1 MNKFSLLDCTLRDG
15 GYYNNWDFDKETIQK
30 YLYAVD
36 SANIKFIELGFR
48 FNDHI
53 KNKGLTAY
61 TEDSLL
67 KKLKIPKNIN
77 IGIMINASDFILN
90 NNININTLKKVLP
103 VSISKEIKFIRV
115 ACHHSEVLKLK
126 YFFKYF
132 KKFKIKI
139 FINIM
144 QISEIKKKQ
153 LLEIINFL
161 NPKEVSVIYL
171 ADSLGA
177 LGKIKLKEILGILKK
192 NCNKEIGIHAHDNLN
207 LALKNSLFALSNGV
221 SWIDS
226 TITGMGRGPG
236 NLKTEEILKY
246 SNFCKKTEKFNNILK
261 TFLKLK
267 KFYKWGSNIYYKMG
281 AIKKIHPTY
290 IQKILNDNRYKKKE
304 YKKIINELGASDTS
318 KFNPYKLIN
327 SAYFISNK
335 PKGSF
340 VPSNILKKKN
350 ILILGPGKNLLINSK
365 KIQKI
370 IKSKN
375 LFVIALNTFQSLDER
390 FINLRVSC
398 HPFRIMSDM
407 KKYRNLKTMIVLPY
421 SMMAK
426 NLKKKLK
433 LKKNNYYDYGLQLN
447 NKQNFVIRKNFCS
460 LPFPL
465 AVGYAFSLAV
475 AGKAKS
481 IKVAGFDGYNKSDS
495 DKDETEEV
503 LKYFSSKYF
512 DHKITSLTK
521 TKYKILRYNLNG

>member
-290 IQKILNDNRYKKKE
+290 IQKILNDNRYKKKRE
-304 YKKIINELGASDTS
+304 
-318 KFNPYKLIN
+318 
-327 SAYFISNK
+327 
-335 PKGSF
+335 
-340 VPSNILKKKN
+340 
-350 ILILGPGKNLLINSK
+350 
-365 KIQKI
+365 
-370 IKSKN
+370 
-375 LFVIALNTFQSLDER
+375 
-390 FINLRVSC
+390 
-398 HPFRIMSDM
+398 
-407 KKYRNLKTMIVLPY
+407 
-421 SMMAK
+421 
-426 NLKKKLK
+426 
-433 LKKNNYYDYGLQLN
+433 
-447 NKQNFVIRKNFCS
+447 
-460 LPFPL
+460 
-465 AVGYAFSLAV
+465 
-475 AGKAKS
+475 
-481 IKVAGFDGYNKSDS
+481 
-495 DKDETEEV
+495 
-503 LKYFSSKYF
+503 
-512 DHKITSLTK
+512 
-521 TKYKILRYNLNG
+521 

>member
-1 MNKFSLLDCTLRDG
+1 
-15 GYYNNWDFDKETIQK
+15 
-30 YLYAVD
+30 
-36 SANIKFIELGFR
+36 
-48 FNDHI
+48 
-53 KNKGLTAY
+53 
-61 TEDSLL
+61 
-67 KKLKIPKNIN
+67 
-77 IGIMINASDFILN
+77 
-90 NNININTLKKVLP
+90 
-103 VSISKEIKFIRV
+103 
-115 ACHHSEVLKLK
+115 
-126 YFFKYF
+126 
-132 KKFKIKI
+132 
-139 FINIM
+139 
-144 QISEIKKKQ
+144 
-153 LLEIINFL
+153 
-161 NPKEVSVIYL
+161 
-171 ADSLGA
+171 
-177 LGKIKLKEILGILKK
+177 
-192 NCNKEIGIHAHDNLN
+192 
-207 LALKNSLFALSNGV
+207 
-221 SWIDS
+221 
-226 TITGMGRGPG
+226 
-236 NLKTEEILKY
+236 
-246 SNFCKKTEKFNNILK
+246 
-261 TFLKLK
+261 
-267 KFYKWGSNIYYKMG
+267 MG

-350 ILILGPGKNLLINSK
+350 ILILGPGKNVLINSK